1 MVDRIICRWEG
12 PPISRV
18 LPAPGDDRAGRARR
32 ISPRDGNRH
41 SRPPEGGRLGR
52 VQLWNSAICTFLA
65 RIDPLGRLAAAR
77 YDVVILDRVWAPK
90 TLSPLCDL
98 GLFMD

>member
-1 MVDRIICRWEG
+1 MTAQVAHGVYHLATETGTPG
-12 PPISRV
+12 P
-18 LPAPGDDRAGRARR
+18 RR
-32 ISPRDGNRH
+32 
-41 SRPPEGGRLGR
+41 GRLGR